1 MIIRRYKTL
10 RRFADTLEN
19 GFRAGQAEGYEQR
32 EGQTSEPA
40 REHERQRSERTE
52 SMILNNGEEMDLASG
67 IEQAREAARENYY
80 ASCWRLGTDEDP
92 EIWEA
97 YADGRGVAIET
108 TYRQIEE
115 FIAPDQDDLYM
126 GIVR

>member
-19 GFRAGQAEGYEQR
+19 GFRAGQAEGYEER
-32 EGQTSEPA
+32 EGQASEPA

-67 IEQAREAARENYY
+67 IGQAREATLRITMRAVGG
-80 ASCWRLGTDEDP
+80 S
-92 EIWEA
+92 
-97 YADGRGVAIET
+97 GRMRTQRSGRRTQMV
-108 TYRQIEE
+108 EE
-115 FIAPDQDDLYM
+115 
-126 GIVR
+126 